1 MGRKLGWDFV
11 VVVFY
16 VLGYQ
21 RGQMNLLFFFVSLL
35 FYSFFFFWSGG
46 GWREKQRKGKGL
58 KMDAFDKPAL

>member
-21 RGQMNLLFFFVSLL
+21 RGQMNLLFFLSLFFFTL
-35 FYSFFFFWSGG
+35 FFFFGAVGVGERS
-46 GWREKQRKGKGL
+46 KGRGR
-58 KMDAFDKPAL
+58 D